1 MRLISSILLFVI
13 LSFEAA
19 ASEKPIPGPNDCF
32 WRGPFSA
39 DPYINI
45 AYPDANVYYWAAVFS
60 TPEGT
65 TLEINGDYPY
75 SRYMS
80 FFSYNERGK
89 PIESITDYQIDS
101 KAINPFI
108 PGNNRLDMN
117 RAYSIEV
124 VHDTLKA
131 NVANTIYSP
140 QYRNNQQLIVYR
152 IYLPDENTSPT
163 GGMTLPQP
171 VLTLSDGTKLKNDE
185 ACKAMNASQF
195 LTVSFDALGIPPNE
209 YRMLISQPDKPDTWP
224 AHNPTKWFIQLDRK
238 SCIGMYV
245 YPRLR
250 TTLPG

>member
-13 LSFEAA
+13 LSFEAV

-89 PIESITDYQIDS
+89 QIESITDYQIDS

-117 RAYSIEV
+117 RAYSIDV
-124 VHDTLKA
+124 VHDNLKA

-140 QYRNNQQLIVYR
+140 QYRNNQQLRVYR
-152 IYLPDENTSPT
+152 IYL
-163 GGMTLPQP
+163 
-171 VLTLSDGTKLKNDE
+171 
-185 ACKAMNASQF
+185 
-195 LTVSFDALGIPPNE
+195 
-209 YRMLISQPDKPDTWP
+209 
-224 AHNPTKWFIQLDRK
+224 LD
-238 SCIGMYV
+238 
-245 YPRLR
+245 
-250 TTLPG
+250 